1 MRCAERLSPQ
11 KLFST
16 SPFNRRPPNGYYR
29 TIMNDSSERTDSSN
43 GQATPHAAG
52 AVTVDPDETSHR
64 ARRRLFR
71 RQLWGI
77 WLVMGVMLA
86 ASAWGVYRSR
96 QRHPIDFR
104 REGEAV
110 AYKIDINVATWQELT
125 TLRGIGPKRAQ
136 DIVAWRREH
145 GPFESAE
152 ELKRIKGVGDSL
164 VEGIRNDIA
173 F

>member
-1 MRCAERLSPQ
+1 MD
-11 KLFST
+11 
-16 SPFNRRPPNGYYR
+16 
-29 TIMNDSSERTDSSN
+29 DSSERTDSSN
-43 GQATPHAAG
+43 GQSAPHAAG
-52 AVTVDPDETSHR
+52 AVTVDADETSHR

-86 ASAWGVYRSR
+86 VSAWGVYRSR

-104 REGEAV
+104 RQGEAV

-152 ELKRIKGVGDSL
+152 DLKRIKGVGDSL